1 MHNIGYLTPEEK
13 CDRSAVVNEI
23 CEIAMSEGDGYS
35 GPMHWHDEVAPLKNY
50 GAAMDWIESHDNGW
64 YDDHAVRYYD
74 YRGGRIT
81 AKIRELQDKSAA
93 LAIKIKDYEE
103 AHSVRKFKAVFV
115 GCPHCGSKLAREWLR
130 SDFCPLCRAD
140 LRSKTTLDTLGGYRE
155 KQKDIAD
162 KIKAEQEKQKGEVRW
177 LVKYEFHS

>member
-13 CDRSAVVNEI
+13 CNRSAVMNEI

-50 GAAMDWIESHDNGW
+50 DEAEEWIKKHDKGW

-74 YRGGRIT
+74 YRGSKVT
-81 AKIRELQDKSAA
+81 KKIQELQDKHAA
-93 LAIKIKDYEE
+93 LTIKIKECE
-103 AHSVRKFKAVFV
+103 AAHSVRSFKATFI
-115 GCPHCGSKLAREWLR
+115 GCPHCGSKLAREWLH
-130 SDFCPLCRAD
+130 SDYCPLCRAD
-140 LRSKTTLDTLGGYRE
+140 LRSKTTLETLAGYRE
-155 KQKDIAD
+155 KQKDIIE

-177 LVKYEFHS
+177 LVKYEYHS